1 MSITVVTATLP
12 EREEFLHR
20 AVTSVRVQTLRP
32 QAHLIG
38 TDYHRRGGA
47 TMKNDLCFAA
57 ESKWIALLDDDDYF
71 YPDHLASLVE
81 AAEAN
86 SADVA
91 YSWCD
96 VSGAN
101 PWLGYNQPFSAEALR
116 QTSVVSH
123 NALIRTDLFVE
134 LGGFKQVKGYDWLLW
149 VAALQTGAKFTCVER
164 PTWHYDLSETHPH
177 ESRP

>member
-1 MSITVVTATLP
+1 MSVTVVTATLP
-12 EREEFLHR
+12 ERSEFLHR
-20 AVTSVRVQTLRP
+20 AVTSVRQQRLQP

-38 TDYHRRGGA
+38 YDYARRGGA
-47 TMKNDLCFAA
+47 AVKNDLCFAV

-71 YPDHLASLVE
+71 YPDHLASLVGAGE
-81 AAEAN
+81 T
-86 SADVA
+86 SKSDVA

-101 PWLGYNQPFSAEALR
+101 PWLGYNQPFNADALR

-123 NALIRTDLFVE
+123 NALIRTDLFVRI
-134 LGGFKQVKGYDWLLW
+134 GGFKQVKGYDWLFW
-149 VAALQTGAKFTCVER
+149 VAALDAGAKFTCVER
-164 PTWHYDLSETHPH
+164 KTWHYDLSESHPH

>member
-1 MSITVVTATLP
+1 MSVTVVTATLP
-12 EREEFLHR
+12 ERTDFLHR
-20 AVTSVRVQTLRP
+20 AVTSVRQQTLRP

-38 TDYHRRGGA
+38 YDYARRGGA
-47 TMKNDLCFAA
+47 AMKNDLCFAA

-81 AAEAN
+81 AAETN
-86 SADVA
+86 GADVA

-101 PWLGYNQPFSAEALR
+101 PWL
-116 QTSVVSH
+116 
-123 NALIRTDLFVE
+123 
-134 LGGFKQVKGYDWLLW
+134 GFKQVKGYDWLLW